1 MLAEESM
8 VPQSWFETHKLSS
21 CGMHRP
27 SVPAVLLSCT
37 LFADKS
43 GSRVSIALLKLL
55 EDLDNVGNYAWGA
68 AALAYLYRHLGS
80 ATRVKVSQIAGY
92 LTLLE
97 GWVYDHFKLGL
108 ATPNAKYMD
117 YVQPRVCRWIQKHE
131 TVANV
136 DKLGAIR
143 RTLDRLHP
151 SEVTWDLYVN
161 FRENGV
167 VQAMAFYSGTIKYMD
182 VVEPYHPERILRQ
195 FGHVQ
200 SIPDPP
206 YRPLEAHRGPSA
218 NKYSVKYGFQ
228 QDNWERWRNHLL
240 APEVRGDKAEFEFL
254 ATPDYL
260 PWFLKVSHPV
270 ITNPS
275 IEDHDM
281 VATTIA
287 DNELLERNRRALD
300 AALRW
305 MDLPPEL
312 CTIESART
320 MASDIVNFLSG
331 RSIGPT
337 TTSTTPATTTGTTAT
352 SGPTE
357 AGPRQSQHGSTSTHS
372 TPATAQ
378 PATVDARP
386 PKRMLGKEYQRK
398 NLKKPKQ

>member
-1 MLAEESM
+1 MG
-8 VPQSWFETHKLSS
+8 V
-21 CGMHRP
+21 RP
-27 SVPAVLLSCT
+27 YQTWCM
-37 LFADKS
+37 
-43 GSRVSIALLKLL
+43 
-55 EDLDNVGNYAWGA
+55 
-68 AALAYLYRHLGS
+68 
-80 ATRVKVSQIAGY
+80 
-92 LTLLE
+92 
-97 GWVYDHFKLGL
+97 
-108 ATPNAKYMD
+108 ATPNAKYTGL
-117 YVQPRVCRWIQKHE
+117 RATSCLRWIQKHE

-143 RTLDRLHP
+143 RTLDRLRP
-151 SEVTWDLYVN
+151 SEVTWDPYVN
-161 FRENGV
+161 LRENGV
-167 VQAMAFYSGTIKYMD
+167 VHAMAFYSGMIKYMD
-182 VVEPYHPERILRQ
+182 VVEPYHRRGLRDGLGMCNLYQILRTV
-195 FGHVQ
+195 HWKHT
-200 SIPDPP
+200 
-206 YRPLEAHRGPSA
+206 ESA
-218 NKYSVKYGFQ
+218 NKYSVKYWFH
-228 QDNWERWRNHLL
+228 QDYWERWRNHLL
-240 APEVRGDKAEFEFL
+240 APEVRGDKTEFEFL

-270 ITNPS
+270 ITNPTL
-275 IEDHDM
+275 EDHYM

-305 MDLPPEL
+305 MDLPPEV

-320 MASDIVNFLSG
+320 IMCDIVNFLSG

-337 TTSTTPATTTGTTAT
+337 PTSTTPATATGTTAT

-386 PKRMLGKEYQRK
+386 PKRMHGKEYQRK

>member
-1 MLAEESM
+1 M
-8 VPQSWFETHKLSS
+8 
-21 CGMHRP
+21 
-27 SVPAVLLSCT
+27 
-37 LFADKS
+37 
-43 GSRVSIALLKLL
+43 
-55 EDLDNVGNYAWGA
+55 
-68 AALAYLYRHLGS
+68 YL
-80 ATRVKVSQIAGY
+80 Q
-92 LTLLE
+92 

-117 YVQPRVCRWIQKHE
+117 YVQPRVSIWIQKHE

-136 DKLGAIR
+136 DKVGAIR
-143 RTLDRLHP
+143 RTLDRLRP
-151 SEVTWDLYVN
+151 SEVTWDPYVN

-167 VQAMAFYSGTIKYMD
+167 VHAMAFYNGTIKYMD

-195 FGHVQ
+195 FGYVQ

-206 YRPLEAHRGPSA
+206 YRPLEAHRCPSA

-240 APEVRGDKAEFEFL
+240 APEVRGEKAEFEFL

-260 PWFLKVSHPV
+260 PWFLKVSHPL
-270 ITNPS
+270 ISNPS
-275 IEDHDM
+275 FEDHDM

-305 MDLPPEL
+305 MDLPPEV

-337 TTSTTPATTTGTTAT
+337 PTSTTPATATGTTAT
-352 SGPTE
+352 SGPTK
-357 AGPRQSQHGSTSTHS
+357 ARPRRSQSMVALPHIPPPPRRM
-372 TPATAQ
+372 PARAL
-378 PATVDARP
+378 VDARLRRECMGRSI
-386 PKRMLGKEYQRK
+386 KGRI
-398 NLKKPKQ
+398 